1 MIFFHKK
8 KILSFKFETSSGL
21 TSSLTLLRILWT
33 WEIQQFQRKVDTCV
47 IGSLLCYK
55 KCSRAEQS
63 LATLRG
69 ESKISCAASVNNKPT
84 FSPCSFISRWKS
96 HSCSLLWSR
105 GAQSKCLGDA
115 SPLLVLGV
123 GGPEQ
128 AGEAARDSVHGD
140 DDVASQ
146 CSASACPR
154 AERSSWKKKV
164 SVTLCLRFSVV
175 AGICS
180 MYLSQNGW
188 EVIRNIGNSSAA
200 MVFPWP
206 WEKT

>member
-1 MIFFHKK
+1 MDLWSSFIKRK
-8 KILSFKFETSSGL
+8 SCLSNLKPQAVYHH
-21 TSSLTLLRILWT
+21 LLHSFALCEP

-105 GAQSKCLGDA
+105 DAQSKCLGDA

-123 GGPEQ
+123 DGPEQ

-146 CSASACPR
+146 RSASACPR

-164 SVTLCLRFSVV
+164 SVTVCLRLVSVV
-175 AGICS
+175 AG
-180 MYLSQNGW
+180 M
-188 EVIRNIGNSSAA
+188 IGKCVLLAA
-200 MVFPWP
+200 GRA
-206 WEKT
+206 